1 MLSEW
6 LVALERLSV
15 EPSPAELMALLLLA
29 VPLLM
34 VARVLR
40 RAGFSRWWA
49 LLVLVPV
56 VNLVALWLF
65 AYARWPAVDGP
76 SAGAPSEGGPGGPA

>member
-1 MLSEW
+1 MLNDW
-6 LVALERLSV
+6 LVALERLAV
-15 EPSPAELMALLLLA
+15 EPSAVEGLALLLLA

-34 VARVLR
+34 IARVLR

-56 VNLVALWLF
+56 VNVVALWLF
-65 AYARWPAVDGP
+65 AYARWPAVDTP
-76 SAGAPSEGGPGGPA
+76 AASSTAPGASGPA

>member
-1 MLSEW
+1 MLNDW

-15 EPSPAELMALLLLA
+15 DPSAVEGLALLLLA

-34 VARVLR
+34 IARVLR

-56 VNLVALWLF
+56 VNVVALWLF
-65 AYARWPAVDGP
+65 AYARWPAVDAP
-76 SAGAPSEGGPGGPA
+76 PAASSAPGASGPA

>member
-1 MLSEW
+1 MLNDW
-6 LVALERLSV
+6 LVALQRLAV
-15 EPSPAELMALLLLA
+15 EPSPVEGLALLLLA
-29 VPLLM
+29 LPLLM
-34 VARVLR
+34 ISRVLR

-65 AYARWPAVDGP
+65 AYARWPAVDA
-76 SAGAPSEGGPGGPA
+76 SAGASGSPRPGPG

>member
-1 MLSEW
+1 MLNDW
-6 LVALERLSV
+6 LIALERLAV
-15 EPSPAELMALLLLA
+15 EPSAVEGLALLLLA

-34 VARVLR
+34 IARVLR
-40 RAGFSRWWA
+40 RAGFSRGWA

-65 AYARWPAVDGP
+65 AYARWPAVDSP
-76 SAGAPSEGGPGGPA
+76 AKAPADPRRGPG

>member
-1 MLSEW
+1 MLNDW
-6 LVALERLSV
+6 LVALERLAV
-15 EPSPAELMALLLLA
+15 EPSAVEGLALLLLA

-34 VARVLR
+34 IARVLR

-49 LLVLVPV
+49 LLALVPV

-65 AYARWPAVDGP
+65 AYARWPSVDAPAEAVRTP
-76 SAGAPSEGGPGGPA
+76 TPGPG